1 MNDLYFTIESFQ
13 KVYINNNNI
22 YKIKASYYNSMGEPI
37 DSYLLSKFNYGFY
50 KDNSYKCN
58 IVKEVNNYIYID
70 NIEQIDIDINIK
82 KEIFE
87 QLNSYI
93 DNDDILMYLS
103 LNSHLDIK
111 NQINNSNY
119 INKEFILEKILNAY
133 HSNYLVK
140 KLNNF
145 NLEINK
151 YKINEILNK
160 YREIDIKELFE
171 NNTYYLAYY
180 FNLKYNINKLN
191 NMDIKYSQIINSLKA
206 FEKKGHAFVY
216 LNELCNYLLNKYEYN
231 INLLMD
237 NVNYICEKGLIVN
250 INKKIYLKYNYDIE
264 INLINNLKNRINEKH
279 IKLDDMAIK
288 KIDNIIK
295 KQHFILNKEQIDAV
309 YNAIENNITIITGGA
324 GVGKSTIQSCILQ
337 SIKAINNKFNIEII
351 APTGKAANEVNKKI
365 AHLNIVKAKTIHRL
379 FEINNNDYDNVK
391 YIKKLDY
398 LIVDEASML
407 DNNIFNLIISNIPLN
422 CKIILI
428 GDINQCEAI
437 GVGTPIIFL
446 LKLKNIIK
454 SVKLKINNRQGESN
468 IINKNANKI
477 LKCSP
482 TDIKFINEKFM
493 FIENKNNIKLMSLLK
508 KELDKL
514 MKQNYNI
521 EDIMILTLKN
531 YKIENINLNVQNI
544 YLKSLREDNEFIVK
558 DKVIQIKNNNS
569 KNVFNGEQGI
579 IKYIE
584 KSYENI
590 VIDVDFGD
598 KVIRYKNKS
607 INQLKLAYGITI
619 HKCQG
624 SQAKIVILLIDKS
637 DEEHLN
643 RNIIYTAITRAIDK
657 LIIIGDKETFNK
669 CVCKLPEE
677 KNSIILEELSKI
689 S

>member
-1 MNDLYFTIESFQ
+1 
-13 KVYINNNNI
+13 
-22 YKIKASYYNSMGEPI
+22 
-37 DSYLLSKFNYGFY
+37 
-50 KDNSYKCN
+50 
-58 IVKEVNNYIYID
+58 
-70 NIEQIDIDINIK
+70 
-82 KEIFE
+82 
-87 QLNSYI
+87 
-93 DNDDILMYLS
+93 
-103 LNSHLDIK
+103 
-111 NQINNSNY
+111 
-119 INKEFILEKILNAY
+119 
-133 HSNYLVK
+133 
-140 KLNNF
+140 
-145 NLEINK
+145 
-151 YKINEILNK
+151 
-160 YREIDIKELFE
+160 
-171 NNTYYLAYY
+171 
-180 FNLKYNINKLN
+180 
-191 NMDIKYSQIINSLKA
+191 
-206 FEKKGHAFVY
+206 
-216 LNELCNYLLNKYEYN
+216 
-231 INLLMD
+231 
-237 NVNYICEKGLIVN
+237 
-250 INKKIYLKYNYDIE
+250 
-264 INLINNLKNRINEKH
+264 
-279 IKLDDMAIK
+279 
-288 KIDNIIK
+288 
-295 KQHFILNKEQIDAV
+295 
-309 YNAIENNITIITGGA
+309 
-324 GVGKSTIQSCILQ
+324 
-337 SIKAINNKFNIEII
+337 
-351 APTGKAANEVNKKI
+351 
-365 AHLNIVKAKTIHRL
+365 
-379 FEINNNDYDNVK
+379 
-391 YIKKLDY
+391 
-398 LIVDEASML
+398 ML
-407 DNNIFNLIISNIPLN
+407 DNNIFNLIISNISIS